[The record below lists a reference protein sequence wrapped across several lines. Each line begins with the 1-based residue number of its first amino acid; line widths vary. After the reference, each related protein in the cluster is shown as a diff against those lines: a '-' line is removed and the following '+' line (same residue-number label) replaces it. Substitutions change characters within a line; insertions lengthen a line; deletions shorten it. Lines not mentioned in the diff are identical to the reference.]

1 MRGSLH
7 EPTLARR
14 LQETM
19 MLTTGQKAVIL
30 AKAGD
35 AVPAFPA
42 RSLPIQ
48 ERHLLKGAD
57 APQEEL
63 DADAQQAAAVRRWSQ
78 TVDDMYVVHVAA
90 RAARSLRE
98 AQAAMQLDR
107 LRQTNAGHRHN
118 D

>member
-1 MRGSLH
+1 
-7 EPTLARR
+7 
-14 LQETM
+14 
-19 MLTTGQKAVIL
+19 MLTTGQKATIL

-48 ERHLLKGAD
+48 ERHLFRGAE

-63 DADAQQAAAVRRWSQ
+63 DADAQQARAAERWCQ
-78 TVDDMYVVHVAA
+78 QIEDMYVVHVAA

-98 AQAAMQLDR
+98 AQDALQLDR
-107 LRQTNAGHRHN
+107 LRQANAHPAHRE
-118 D
+118 